1 MLSITTRKEDRRY
14 FKTSRQDSNW
24 AQETLKMTDEN
35 YVLRNIM
42 IYTIP
47 LILSDCL
54 NKSCEMN
61 RKCSANRRK
70 EKKHAKYMLD
80 ERGI

>member
-1 MLSITTRKEDRRY
+1 
-14 FKTSRQDSNW
+14 
-24 AQETLKMTDEN
+24 
-35 YVLRNIM
+35 V

-61 RKCSANRRK
+61 RKCSANRRE
-70 EKKHAKYMLD
+70 EKKHAKDMLD
-80 ERGI
+80 KRGI